1 MSKEDIC
8 NKLVQHP
15 RLGEILLQH
24 KKIAIEHLDK
34 AMTSQKLNNLPL
46 GEILI
51 GMDVITKDEL
61 VEVLELQ
68 SNIDKIL
75 GECFTKFKELNQNE
89 QSQSPS

>member
-1 MSKEDIC
+1 MDKEDLV
-8 NKLVQHP
+8 NELVQHP

-24 KKIAIEHLDK
+24 KKITIEHLDT
-34 AMTSQKLNNLPL
+34 AMTTQKDNKLPL
-46 GEILI
+46 GQILI

-75 GECFTKFKELNQNE
+75 GECFSEFKKLR
-89 QSQSPS
+89 SDG